1 MESILTSNLID
12 IFAVCM
18 LLASVLAMATTRMH
32 PLIRLFLI
40 QSIFQAAFE
49 FTVAYS
55 QDEPHIYIM
64 AVMTFVIKV
73 LVIPKM
79 LYYIM
84 DRIKVTDKL
93 VLSVGVPGSMLLSAA
108 LIMLSYFVSEPL
120 VATLATAERNTLV
133 LSFSIML
140 ISISMMATRRK
151 AVSEVVGLLM
161 AENGLFLGAIAL
173 SNGMPF
179 IVELGAFFDV
189 LMAVIIVG
197 IFAFRINKSFDSVD
211 DTLLRRMREE

>member
-18 LLASVLAMATTRMH
+18 LLASVLAMASTRMR
-32 PLIRLFLI
+32 PLIRLFVI
-40 QSIFQAAFE
+40 QSFFLAAFE

-73 LVIPKM
+73 LIIPKF
-79 LYYIM
+79 LYYVM
-84 DRIKVTDKL
+84 DRIKVDDKL

-108 LIMLSYFVSEPL
+108 LIMLSYYVSEPL

-140 ISISMMATRRK
+140 ISISLMATRRK
-151 AVSEVVGLLM
+151 AVSEVIGLLM

-189 LMAVIIVG
+189 LMAVIIIG

>member
-1 MESILTSNLID
+1 MDPILTSNLID

-18 LLASVLAMATTRMH
+18 LLTSVLAMASTRMR
-32 PLIRLFLI
+32 PLIRLFIL
-40 QSIFQAAFE
+40 QSLFLSAFE

-64 AVMTFVIKV
+64 AAMTFVIKV
-73 LVIPKM
+73 LVIPR
-79 LYYIM
+79 LLQYIM
-84 DRIKVTDKL
+84 DRIKVDDKM
-93 VLSVGVPGSMLLSAA
+93 VLSVGIPGSMLMSAA
-108 LIMLSYFVSEPL
+108 LIMFSYYVSEPL

-140 ISISMMATRRK
+140 IGIMMMATRSK
-151 AVSEVVGLLM
+151 AVSEVIGLLM

-189 LMAVIIVG
+189 LMAVIIIG

-211 DTLLRRMREE
+211 DTLLRRLREE

>member
-1 MESILTSNLID
+1 MDPILTSNLID

-18 LLASVLAMATTRMH
+18 LLSSVLAMASVRMR
-32 PLIRLFLI
+32 PLIRLFIL
-40 QSIFQAAFE
+40 QSVFLTAFE

-55 QDEPHIYIM
+55 QNEPEIYVM
-64 AVMTFVIKV
+64 AAMTFGIKV
-73 LVIPKM
+73 LLIPKM
-79 LYYIM
+79 LQYIM
-84 DRIKVTDKL
+84 ARIKVDDEMA
-93 VLSVGVPGSMLLSAA
+93 LSVGIPGSMLLSAA
-108 LIMLSYFVSEPL
+108 LIIFSYFVSEPL
-120 VATLATAERNTLV
+120 IITLDTAERNSLV

-140 ISISMMATRRK
+140 IGMLMMATRRK
-151 AVSEVVGLLM
+151 AISEVVGLLM

-189 LMAVIIVG
+189 LIAMIIIG

-211 DTLLRRMREE
+211 TTLLRRLKEE

>member
-1 MESILTSNLID
+1 M
-12 IFAVCM
+12 
-18 LLASVLAMATTRMH
+18 
-32 PLIRLFLI
+32 
-40 QSIFQAAFE
+40 
-49 FTVAYS
+49 AYS

-84 DRIKVTDKL
+84 DRIKVNDKL

>member
-1 MESILTSNLID
+1 M
-12 IFAVCM
+12 
-18 LLASVLAMATTRMH
+18 
-32 PLIRLFLI
+32 
-40 QSIFQAAFE
+40 
-49 FTVAYS
+49 
-55 QDEPHIYIM
+55 
-64 AVMTFVIKV
+64 
-73 LVIPKM
+73 
-79 LYYIM
+79 
-84 DRIKVTDKL
+84 
-93 VLSVGVPGSMLLSAA
+93 
-108 LIMLSYFVSEPL
+108 
-120 VATLATAERNTLV
+120 ATAERNTLV